1 MLMKLTP
8 GLKFD
13 TYNMISNSF
22 QEVDADLRL
31 CGNLSDPYSR
41 FGHDF
46 VVKDFNGDGL
56 NDIIV
61 GAPTSGL
68 RDVLYDG
75 LVHVFLATKT
85 SRGTIEFSSDVSDV
99 TFSPPKSDS
108 SRSSTFGWTV
118 TSWR

>member
-1 MLMKLTP
+1 MSSLLNSEWHASFYVLSAYAKL
-8 GLKFD
+8 GLSMD
-13 TYNMISNSF
+13 TGD
-22 QEVDADLRL
+22 V
-31 CGNLSDPYSR
+31 
-41 FGHDF
+41 
-46 VVKDFNGDGL
+46 NGDGL

-68 RDVLYDG
+68 RDVAYDG
-75 LVHVFLATKT
+75 LVHVFLARQT

-118 TSWR
+118 TSSRY